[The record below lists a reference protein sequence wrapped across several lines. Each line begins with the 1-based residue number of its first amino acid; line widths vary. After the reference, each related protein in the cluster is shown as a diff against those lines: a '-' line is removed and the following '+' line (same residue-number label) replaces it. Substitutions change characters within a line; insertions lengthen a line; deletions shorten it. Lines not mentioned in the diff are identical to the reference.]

1 MKKNKISEI
10 NIEELLYP
18 NAGKITTEHDGTLI
32 STIVDE
38 ELDEFECRFDF
49 SESVE
54 IQTKG
59 FTHIT
64 LGIRQLEHMIHLIR
78 MTEVMYK
85 RDSKKDKE

>member
-10 NIEELLYP
+10 NIEKVFYP
-18 NAGKITTEHDGTLI
+18 NAGKIIKDKKGTLI

-38 ELDEFECRFDF
+38 ELDEFECRFVF

-59 FTHIT
+59 FTRIT
-64 LGIRQLEHMIHLIR
+64 LGIRQLEHMINLIR
-78 MTEVMYK
+78 MTEAMYE